1 MVQLCLN
8 LMELAL
14 RWMLY
19 IWEKDGGSIVEQCL
33 HSLLPFCLL
42 TAHILVLHLPLQLG
56 LGTVFRS
63 EKFPRNRLGTVSIIP
78 WKKVLI
84 PRNILRSMEESISK
98 LGTEQIEQ
106 KSAK

>member
-8 LMELAL
+8 LMVLAL
-14 RWMLY
+14 SWMLY

-42 TAHILVLHLPLQLG
+42 TAHTLVLHLPLQLG
-56 LGTVFRS
+56 LGTEFRS
-63 EKFPRNRLGTVSIIP
+63 EKIPRNRLGTVSIIP
-78 WKKVLI
+78 WKKML
-84 PRNILRSMEESISK
+84 ILRSMEESIPK